1 MLINHGIR
9 LTLPELPVMI
19 DGKYRPRY
27 EIKPVMPKVEL
38 MRKGGVVYNKCCGM
52 RDCCCRMRKGGVVY
66 GRMPLITKKKDLK
79 C

>member
-38 MRKGGVVYNKCCGM
+38 MRKGGVVY
-52 RDCCCRMRKGGVVY
+52 

>member
-1 MLINHGIR
+1 MLINHGMR

-27 EIKPVMPKVEL
+27 EIKPVLPKVEL
-38 MRKGGVVYNKCCGM
+38 
-52 RDCCCRMRKGGVVY
+52 MRKGGVVY

>member
-19 DGKYRPRY
+19 DGKYKPRY

-38 MRKGGVVYNKCCGM
+38 MRKGGVVY
-52 RDCCCRMRKGGVVY
+52 